1 MKRDGAIT
9 SILTIEFFLPYKIT
23 QREGS
28 CKEMPFKQVE
38 KERLL
43 SSPEE
48 LPILVNKKL
57 KGLTLFLRYI
67 LISLNT
73 GLPCESELLLDPES
87 V

>member
-1 MKRDGAIT
+1 
-9 SILTIEFFLPYKIT
+9 
-23 QREGS
+23 
-28 CKEMPFKQVE
+28 MPFKQVE

-57 KGLTLFLRYI
+57 ENLTLFLRYI